1 MGLRTQH
8 GRSTS
13 AARRHVPRPAQNG
26 RGLQNT
32 PLDCTSG
39 RTTSVMTVL
48 LKAQTY
54 VSHVRQKEIGMRVG
68 MTIERSRAKP

>member
-1 MGLRTQH
+1 MGLSTQY

-13 AARRHVPRPAQNG
+13 AARRHLPRLAQNE

-32 PLDCTSG
+32 PMDCTHG
-39 RTTSVMTVL
+39 RTMSVMIVL

-54 VSHVRQKEIGMRVG
+54 VSHVRQKEIGIEVV
-68 MTIERSRAKP
+68 MTIERDNTYF